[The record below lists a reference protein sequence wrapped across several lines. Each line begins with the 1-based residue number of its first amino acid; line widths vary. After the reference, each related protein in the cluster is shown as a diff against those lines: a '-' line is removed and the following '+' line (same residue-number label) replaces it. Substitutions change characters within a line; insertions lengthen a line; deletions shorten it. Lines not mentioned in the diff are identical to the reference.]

1 MMRLVIT
8 LMTKEKI
15 AEENRTRIEQILSE
29 KMASKSETFDYQE
42 EKFFELDI
50 DLLKVEFSKE
60 TIYEDIDRLINSCE
74 QILSDIQS
82 DIDFII
88 ANDDTSTEVDKYVKN
103 WHDIDTFGLFITQ
116 RVIPNTQPY
125 YHSQVCNAYL
135 NFDYVSFD
143 CMF

>member
-1 MMRLVIT
+1 MRLVVT

-15 AEENRTRIEQILSE
+15 PKENRTRIEQILSE
-29 KMASKSETFDYQE
+29 KMASKSETFNYQE

-82 DIDFII
+82 DIDFIV
-88 ANDDTSTEVDKYVKN
+88 ANDDTSTEVDKYVKDWN
-103 WHDIDTFGLFITQ
+103 NIDTFGLFITQ
-116 RVIPNTQPY
+116 RVIPNIKPY

-135 NFDYVSFD
+135 NLDYVSFN